1 MRQRFHR
8 VEIENILIRV
18 AVVEDLETDEVTKYV
33 NIDGVPKENIKI
45 VDLTTHIGLP
55 GGM

>member
-8 VEIENILIRV
+8 VDIENILIRV
-18 AVVEDLETDEVTKYV
+18 AVVEDLETNEVTKYV
-33 NIDGVPKENIKI
+33 NIDGVPEENINI
-45 VDLTTHIGLP
+45 VNLDAHIGLP